1 MRQFVVTGHDV
12 PTTPEFSLDDLPG
25 GAGRLDLLAR
35 CITSALVLSHGLR
48 EDVRVHLVLADA
60 YTVTFDGSALRNFN
74 PDERS
79 TAARVRNALEEREEA
94 IGHIPVETS
103 PGVSLSR
110 MGFEAT
116 IETATQKAET
126 VVMLHEEGDPAVD
139 VDPPI
144 DPVFVLSD
152 HHDFT
157 DAEADFLDDV
167 ADRRLSL
174 GPKAIHA
181 DHAIAVAH
189 NFLDTDG
196 YTTY

>member
-1 MRQFVVTGHDV
+1 V
-12 PTTPEFSLDDLPG
+12 
-25 GAGRLDLLAR
+25 
-35 CITSALVLSHGLR
+35 
-48 EDVRVHLVLADA
+48 
-60 YTVTFDGSALRNFN
+60 
-74 PDERS
+74 
-79 TAARVRNALEEREEA
+79 REEA